1 MYYLFYHVSAF
12 FYTQMWHT
20 RQYYYFGSKR
30 LMEVNFRFNIIST
43 RNEFLTTIKVYTV
56 ILARIWQ
63 WKKIITIGYTKLSM
77 ALIVKGVHARAENVK
92 WEGRIQRPL
101 RKTQKEV
108 WK

>member
-1 MYYLFYHVSAF
+1 
-12 FYTQMWHT
+12 
-20 RQYYYFGSKR
+20 
-30 LMEVNFRFNIIST
+30 MEVNFRFNIIST

-77 ALIVKGVHARAENVK
+77 ALIVKGVYARAENVK
-92 WEGRIQRPL
+92 WESRIQRLL
-101 RKTQKEV
+101 RKNQKEV